1 MLPTERVAAAFEHR
15 AWDKVPIYQAGFAS
29 RVASAILGREAY
41 VGGGIQQ
48 YREAV
53 ALWNGDDAHREY
65 LERTRR
71 DAFDLARLLD
81 LDIVR
86 PDYWRLTERPTQ
98 RLDTNT
104 FLYGDETGTWR
115 VMRFDPPTE
124 LYQVVDRSP
133 APAPTLDD
141 VGRATEWME
150 AYAET
155 YQPAPEHF
163 AAYAEALAE
172 FGHERAV
179 PGTGVG
185 VCVPREEIWLEAVV
199 LRADLVG
206 RYLAAQA
213 EVAAKNAWCMAGMGL
228 RYLMG
233 GGDFASKNGPFYSP
247 RAFHELMLPAL
258 QRVSAACHAA
268 GCLHGFASDG
278 NLWPVAEDA
287 FRNSGVDFYYEIDR
301 RTEMDLR
308 RLRETFPRLTLMGGI
323 ASETLHRGTREE
335 VIQETL
341 SALEVARE
349 HGSIIVGCSN
359 QIVCQTPPENV
370 EVMMETLQA
379 WR

>member
-1 MLPTERVAAAFEHR
+1 
-15 AWDKVPIYQAGFAS
+15 
-29 RVASAILGREAY
+29 
-41 VGGGIQQ
+41 
-48 YREAV
+48 
-53 ALWNGDDAHREY
+53 
-65 LERTRR
+65 
-71 DAFDLARLLD
+71 
-81 LDIVR
+81 
-86 PDYWRLTERPTQ
+86 
-98 RLDTNT
+98 
-104 FLYGDETGTWR
+104 
-115 VMRFDPPTE
+115 
-124 LYQVVDRSP
+124 
-133 APAPTLDD
+133 
-141 VGRATEWME
+141 
-150 AYAET
+150 
-155 YQPAPEHF
+155 
-163 AAYAEALAE
+163 
-172 FGHERAV
+172 
-179 PGTGVG
+179 
-185 VCVPREEIWLEAVV
+185 
-199 LRADLVG
+199 
-206 RYLAAQA
+206 
-213 EVAAKNAWCMAGMGL
+213 
-228 RYLMG
+228 
-233 GGDFASKNGPFYSP
+233 
-247 RAFHELMLPAL
+247 MLPAL